1 MIGNE
6 AINKP
11 HYQIRNII
19 KIIHCLTNGA
29 PSAAS
34 DDVPQGDKKRLVEI
48 GASLVAPV
56 IITWAVITLPIQ
68 VNRPNKASSM
78 RRNLHWISYSS
89 SNGTSFL
96 WPY

>member
-11 HYQIRNII
+11 HYQIRNVI

-29 PSAAS
+29 QSTAS
-34 DDVPQGDKKRLVEI
+34 DDAPQGDKKRLVEI
-48 GASLVAPV
+48 DASLVTLV
-56 IITWAVITLPIQ
+56 ITTWAAITLPIQ
-68 VNRPNKASSM
+68 VNKLNKASSM

-96 WPY
+96 